1 MIVSSRAQPLLAWKG
16 MKKMLIALALL
27 SAVSC
32 KVEKTG
38 DDTYKVQ
45 TPDIVKPNTKPAVD
59 ATKTNLD
66 NASREVGKELKD
78 LGATIKKG
86 AEDAANSEAARQ
98 AKAQTKEAA
107 HSAGLAIKAGAGKA
121 AVAAGEA
128 LKNAGQKAQDEART
142 PNTTTVTTT
151 TIVTTTRH

>member
-1 MIVSSRAQPLLAWKG
+1 
-16 MKKMLIALALL
+16 MLIALALL
-27 SAVSC
+27 AAVSC

-38 DDTYKVQ
+38 EDTYKVQ
-45 TPDIVKPNTKPAVD
+45 TPDLVKPDAKPAVD

-66 NASREVGKELKD
+66 TAGREVGKELKE

-86 AEDAANSEAARQ
+86 AEDAANSEAAQQ

-107 HSAGLAIKAGAGKA
+107 HAAGQALKAGAGKA

-128 LKNAGQKAQDEART
+128 LKNAGQRAQDEAK
-142 PNTTTVTTT
+142 TTTVTTT
-151 TIVTTTRH
+151 TTTTTVTTTRH